1 MRSKKK
7 QPAGE
12 PEVSE
17 FEAAKARWAEASAR
31 HAELAERVEAMRLAR
46 NQASAKTTPENIGTM
61 PKHLIEKAK
70 PYARL
75 AHRRPARAA
84 DNLAVAEI
92 ELEEFL
98 PALQEAKLEWAGAQR
113 RETNRIAA
121 GLQPRQRVAVKAIAS
136 ALEALSQ
143 AIADE
148 QEIHDELKSAAP
160 LPTSPNL
167 PDLGGEFADMCVS
180 EWGSRAWK
188 WAQRVR
194 KLGII

>member
-31 HAELAERVEAMRLAR
+31 HAELAERVDAMGLAR
-46 NQASAKTTPENIGTM
+46 SQASAKATPENMGTM
-61 PKHLIEKAK
+61 PKHLIDKAK

-75 AHRRPARAA
+75 ASRRPARAA

-98 PALQEAKLEWAGAQR
+98 PALQGAKIEWASAQR
-113 RETNRIAA
+113 SATNCIAN
-121 GLQPRQRVAVKAIAS
+121 GC
-136 ALEALSQ
+136 E
-143 AIADE
+143 
-148 QEIHDELKSAAP
+148 
-160 LPTSPNL
+160 
-167 PDLGGEFADMCVS
+167 M
-180 EWGSRAWK
+180 
-188 WAQRVR
+188 
-194 KLGII
+194 